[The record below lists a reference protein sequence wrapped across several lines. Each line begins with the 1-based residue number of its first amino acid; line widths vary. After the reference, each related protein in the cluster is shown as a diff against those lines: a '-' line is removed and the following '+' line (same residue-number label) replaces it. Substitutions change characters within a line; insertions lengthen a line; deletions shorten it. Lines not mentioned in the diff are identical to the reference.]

1 MSDPIPCQLPA
12 FDEERQHEFLA
23 YLAQTG
29 TLAKACQHVG
39 VSYYSVKRRMEQDEE
54 FRITVEYH
62 VQLADDEI
70 ALEAR
75 RRALQGTPEQVIHQG
90 QPQWAPRRDPE
101 GREVRRP
108 VLDPHTG
115 EPVLDPG
122 THRPL
127 TEPVLEPVMVTKKSD
142 KLLERLLAADPRFS
156 PAQRHR
162 HDHRHQLTAKV
173 GVMVIPAAPEDWAA
187 QLQAQQLPEHA
198 ATLLPDGS
206 HRNAHVIHDTEGD
219 TAEEDTFGGLT
230 LDFLEG

>member
-1 MSDPIPCQLPA
+1 MSADPVPCQLPK
-12 FDEERQHEFLA
+12 FDEERKHEFLA

-29 TLAKACQHVG
+29 ALASACKHVG
-39 VSYYSVKRRMEQDEE
+39 VSYYAVKRRMDDDEE
-54 FRITVEYH
+54 FRVAVEFH

-75 RRALQGTPEQVIHQG
+75 KRALHGIPEQVIHQG
-90 QPQWAPRRDPE
+90 QPQWTPKRDPE

-108 VLDPHTG
+108 VMDPTTG
-115 EPVLDPG
+115 EPVLCPD

-127 TEPVLEPVMVTKKSD
+127 TEPVLEPVVTLKRSD

-156 PAQRHR
+156 PAQRHK
-162 HDHRHQLTAKV
+162 HDHQHRMTAKV

-187 QLQAQQLPEHA
+187 QLAQQTLPAHEQG
-198 ATLLPDGS
+198 LLPDGS
-206 HRNAHVIHDTEGD
+206 KRNAHVITQGEDTE
-219 TAEEDTFGGLT
+219 TEDFLGG